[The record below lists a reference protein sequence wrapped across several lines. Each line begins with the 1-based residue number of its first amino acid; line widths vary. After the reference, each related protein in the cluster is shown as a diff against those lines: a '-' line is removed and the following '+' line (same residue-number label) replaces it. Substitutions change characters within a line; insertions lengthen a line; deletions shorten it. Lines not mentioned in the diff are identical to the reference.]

1 MATAA
6 MAAFGFH
13 RNCSG
18 PFARPWD
25 NGGDFP
31 RSDKEKRSTVAGKAI
46 PKFETDKASNVP
58 LWVQLRDRFV
68 FLISSG
74 YYEPDE
80 QLPSVR
86 KFAAENHVSLN
97 TVSKAFMA
105 LEREGYIVTRH
116 GSGAYVRGKQV
127 GDDCVSEI
135 DIMTEDYVRSC
146 LERGAGIDDI
156 PRFVSEVI
164 ARLKA
169 ESGEEGESSHVQS

>member
-1 MATAA
+1 M
-6 MAAFGFH
+6 
-13 RNCSG
+13 
-18 PFARPWD
+18 
-25 NGGDFP
+25 
-31 RSDKEKRSTVAGKAI
+31 AGKAI
-46 PKFETDKASNVP
+46 PKFETDKASSVP

-116 GSGAYVRGKQV
+116 GSGAYVRGHDQN
-127 GDDCVSEI
+127 DERVSEI

-146 LERGAGIDDI
+146 LERGMELEDI
-156 PRFVSEVI
+156 PRFVSKAI
-164 ARLKA
+164 AKIDAQRDQGA
-169 ESGEEGESSHVQS
+169 AGQEA

>member
-1 MATAA
+1 MRR
-6 MAAFGFH
+6 G
-13 RNCSG
+13 R
-18 PFARPWD
+18 
-25 NGGDFP
+25 
-31 RSDKEKRSTVAGKAI
+31 VADAVTGKAV
-46 PKFETDKASNVP
+46 PRFEVDKASSLP

-116 GSGAYVRGKQV
+116 GSGAYVRG
-127 GDDCVSEI
+127 GVSEAVLSDI
-135 DIMTEDYVRSC
+135 DVITEDYVRSC
-146 LERGAGIDDI
+146 LERGMDLEDI
-156 PRFVSEVI
+156 PRFVGQAI
-164 ARLKA
+164 ARLRA
-169 ESGEEGESSHVQS
+169 AGEGDDRDARP